1 MVCVMLIVLYKRQQK
16 GSAVTGFFIMK
27 NFISDVK
34 LAERETGGDENIFV
48 KLENKNEEAA
58 QPHINI
64 SELFVSSKDK
74 RKKRKSSVVSPKTHS
89 AFENKKKSTNTPC
102 KTITM
107 ISGVYWCHIKKGCG
121 FNSKRFEN
129 LKRHMK
135 MHEEEDKQKLNA
147 KLCKNDQSVSGS
159 RAINTRNAKAQ
170 FRTSKSLKNSKTKK
184 LETKKIKLQDELLK
198 DWVVDEDDLVNE
210 STDLSNAHE
219 ASTSNQVFEFDDDS
233 NDSVIISGLRRNE
246 TTQSLLENSDT
257 TLLQINSLQNAFG
270 NTSDKNIAAPAI
282 VNKKLISGDNDSN
295 GTHMILNNAKPSN
308 LKSQELNN
316 ADGKEKLSITD
327 DTSINNEVNVDSTRG
342 GHFDSLLSNIPT
354 PDWVKQDAW
363 NTFEHSGLDK
373 GKN

>member
-1 MVCVMLIVLYKRQQK
+1 MVCVVLIALYKRQLK
-16 GSAVTGFFIMK
+16 GSAVIGNFVMK

-34 LAERETGGDENIFV
+34 LAERETGGDEDIFV
-48 KLENKNEEAA
+48 ELENKSKVV

-64 SELFVSSKDK
+64 SELFVSSKD
-74 RKKRKSSVVSPKTHS
+74 RKKKKKSLLVPKTHS
-89 AFENKKKSTNTPC
+89 AFENKKKCVNTSC
-102 KTITM
+102 KAITM

-147 KLCKNDQSVSGS
+147 KLCKNDPSVSGY
-159 RAINTRNAKAQ
+159 RASNARSAKAQ

-184 LETKKIKLQDELLK
+184 LDTKKIKLQDELLK
-198 DWVVDEDDLVNE
+198 DWDEDDDDLGE
-210 STDLSNAHE
+210 STDLSNANE
-219 ASTSNQVFEFDDDS
+219 ASTSNQVFDFDEDDS

-246 TTQSLLENSDT
+246 STQLLENSDT
-257 TLLQINSLQNAFG
+257 TLFQISSLEHSFG
-270 NTSDKNIAAPAI
+270 NTSDKNKDAPAI
-282 VNKKLISGDNDSN
+282 VNKKQISSDNDSN
-295 GTHMILNNAKPSN
+295 GTNIVLTNAKPYN

-316 ADGKEKLSITD
+316 ADREEKLSITD
-327 DTSINNEVNVDSTRG
+327 DASINNEVNVNSTRG
-342 GHFDSLLSNIPT
+342 GHFDGCLSNIPT